1 MPTNELLP
9 KNDFYAGYLYNKFF
23 DPLTHHMRD
32 LICAHIPEG
41 TTVIDIG
48 CGTGYQLF
56 RMASKIEKG
65 VGVDLADRMISF
77 ALDQQKKEEVDNL
90 AFHLASAVDL
100 NQFKDDE
107 FDLATMTLVLH
118 ELDHEL
124 QARALKEMARVS
136 KRQII
141 ADWQVSP
148 GLFRSA
154 LIYLMEMTAGISHYD
169 SFRSY
174 LRDDGVPGLCQ
185 QSGLRIIGEE
195 AALMGLAGIWVC
207 GKD

>member
-1 MPTNELLP
+1 
-9 KNDFYAGYLYNKFF
+9 
-23 DPLTHHMRD
+23 
-32 LICAHIPEG
+32 
-41 TTVIDIG
+41 
-48 CGTGYQLF
+48 
-56 RMASKIEKG
+56 
-65 VGVDLADRMISF
+65 MISF

-100 NQFKDDE
+100 KQFEDDE

-124 QARALKEMARVS
+124 QAPALKEMARVS
-136 KRQII
+136 KQQII

-154 LIYLMEMTAGISHYD
+154 LIYLMEMTAGISHYN

-195 AALMGLAGIWVC
+195 AALMGLAGVWVC